1 MPVVSGLWDQGR
13 VFAALTCNPE
23 EQHTQAE
30 ALMLELFEAAQAV
43 LVKQLDVVP
52 TSIVYFCEK
61 QPMLTINSFPLEF
74 AIRSTKSKEWG
85 NKDDQ
90 QEIIRKVLK
99 RMRKVLKAWTEAN
112 RPTLA
117 VGRLVWNSALSSC
130 SPPARR
136 WKKKLLRN
144 NRATEGSGKQTFLSK
159 FMLQESLLAC
169 SCLNSFVLNSY

>member
-1 MPVVSGLWDQGR
+1 MPVVNGLWDQGR

-43 LVKQLDVVP
+43 LVEQLDVAP
-52 TSIVYFCEK
+52 TGIVFFCEK

-99 RMRKVLKAWTEAN
+99 RMRKVLKAWTEAKKAN
-112 RPTLA
+112 FSGWQIGMELSFIELFATSEA
-117 VGRLVWNSALSSC
+117 VEEET
-130 SPPARR
+130 
-136 WKKKLLRN
+136 
-144 NRATEGSGKQTFLSK
+144 ATE
-159 FMLQESLLAC
+159 
-169 SCLNSFVLNSY
+169 